1 MNKLKELENMNFKI
15 TWKLINIGL
24 FGYELINSQIT
35 KKDIYDYEEEL
46 LANNSFKFND
56 VVLLTDKSLSDTEF
70 RELIYKFSKN
80 EKTEMEFESEKWIV
94 YLTKKMLDTL
104 NKKDYFNSL
113 LEISEFWISLGQPKN
128 SPHIFQA
135 VNNNI
140 TPKEYYTKEMFEKVL
155 YIHEKWIKKEVKQ
168 ISIRENG

>member
-24 FGYELINSQIT
+24 FGNELIKSQIT
-35 KKDIYDYEEEL
+35 KKDIYDFEEEL
-46 LANNSFKFND
+46 LANNSFNFND

-80 EKTEMEFESEKWIV
+80 EKTEMKFESEKWIV

-113 LEISEFWISLGQPKN
+113 LEISDFWISLGQPKN

-155 YIHEKWIKKEVKQ
+155 YMHENWIKKEVKQ